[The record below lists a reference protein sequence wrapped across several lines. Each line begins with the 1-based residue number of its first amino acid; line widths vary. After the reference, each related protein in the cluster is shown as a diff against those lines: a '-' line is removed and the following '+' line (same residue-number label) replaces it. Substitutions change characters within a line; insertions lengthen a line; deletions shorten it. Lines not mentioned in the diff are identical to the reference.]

1 MLQLASLT
9 NDNEIECISAL
20 LRDQTDMTNKSRW
33 SFWILVSVYYAHSL
47 PNGWLFSRR
56 FLTGFV
62 IYIEEYS

>member
-20 LRDQTDMTNKSRW
+20 LSDQTDMTNKSSW
-33 SFWILVSVYYAHSL
+33 SFWILASVYYAHSL
-47 PNGWLFSRR
+47 ANGWLFSRR